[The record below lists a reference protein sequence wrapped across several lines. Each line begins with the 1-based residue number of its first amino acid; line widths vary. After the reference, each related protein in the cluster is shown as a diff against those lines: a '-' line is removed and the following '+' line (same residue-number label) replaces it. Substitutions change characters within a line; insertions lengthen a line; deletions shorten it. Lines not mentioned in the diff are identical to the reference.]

1 VHCEN
6 WTWSTRR
13 VAALAYPSPQTA
25 VKHEQLLAVL
35 QSTGLDHLSSSLD
48 RTARWDKELTDEEQH
63 RLVFTRILLH
73 KPPFLVIDEALDA
86 LDDARNW
93 IIRLFK
99 DELKDAGII
108 NIGRPDADSDFFTR
122 VLHLV
127 NDPRGRCFLPDLRLT
142 YAPTY
147 SPA

>member
-1 VHCEN
+1 
-6 WTWSTRR
+6 
-13 VAALAYPSPQTA
+13 
-25 VKHEQLLAVL
+25 
-35 QSTGLDHLSSSLD
+35 LSSSLD

-73 KPPFLVIDEALDA
+73 KPRFLVIDEALDA
-86 LDDARNW
+86 LEDDARNR
-93 IIRLFK
+93 IIRLCK

-127 NDPRGRCFLPDLRLT
+127 NDPHGRCFLPDLRLT
-142 YAPTY
+142 YAPTC
-147 SPA
+147 STA